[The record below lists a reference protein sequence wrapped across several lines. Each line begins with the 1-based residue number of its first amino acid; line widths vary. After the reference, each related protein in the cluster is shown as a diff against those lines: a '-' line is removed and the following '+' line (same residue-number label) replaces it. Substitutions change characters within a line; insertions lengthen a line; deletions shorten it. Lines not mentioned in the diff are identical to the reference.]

1 MTSRLVGEFSGE
13 NCWLLLKSSPD
24 LFPRSEQFKDTS
36 VDYSQ
41 LSGFHE
47 TKEYKNRGENSY
59 NNVLVEDRNFY
70 QMEVTNIWCSP
81 SYTYLKL
88 DTDTFGRGRGNIRQL
103 LGRHLQGGFWS
114 SHQRN
119 SLFSSADYALPIG
132 GICFSHR
139 RNVLF
144 TSAEYSLHI
153 GGICSS
159 HRRNML
165 FTSAE

>member
-1 MTSRLVGEFSGE
+1 MRTVG
-13 NCWLLLKSSPD
+13 CCSSLP
-24 LFPRSEQFKDTS
+24 LTFFHVLGSFNKDTS

-103 LGRHLQGGFWS
+103 SVDFGLPISGIRS
-114 SHQRN
+114 SHQR
-119 SLFSSADYALPIG
+119 I
-132 GICFSHR
+132 
-139 RNVLF
+139 
-144 TSAEYSLHI
+144 
-153 GGICSS
+153 
-159 HRRNML
+159 ML
-165 FTSAE
+165 FPSN

>member
-1 MTSRLVGEFSGE
+1 MFFGGLTIAINGFSMVFLFFYHRFQWFSMVPDHWSNNAMVSMDRHGLFVGEFSGE

-24 LFPRSEQFKDTS
+24 LVPRPEQFKDTS

-103 LGRHLQGGFWS
+103 LGRHLQGGFW
-114 SHQRN
+114 
-119 SLFSSADYALPIG
+119 FW
-132 GICFSHR
+132 
-139 RNVLF
+139 
-144 TSAEYSLHI
+144 
-153 GGICSS
+153 
-159 HRRNML
+159 
-165 FTSAE
+165 

>member
-1 MTSRLVGEFSGE
+1 MRTVG
-13 NCWLLLKSSPD
+13 CCSSLP
-24 LFPRSEQFKDTS
+24 LTFFHVLGSFNKDTS

-88 DTDTFGRGRGNIRQL
+88 DTDTFGRGRGNMVSPQVQSCQLAQCNGPNNRTSSNTSSHSLRQL
-103 LGRHLQGGFWS
+103 VFSLMHKKQFWKIS
-114 SHQRN
+114 IQRRTHSEIQFLVN
-119 SLFSSADYALPIG
+119 LAPHA
-132 GICFSHR
+132 
-139 RNVLF
+139 
-144 TSAEYSLHI
+144 
-153 GGICSS
+153 
-159 HRRNML
+159 
-165 FTSAE
+165 

>member
-1 MTSRLVGEFSGE
+1 MRTVG
-13 NCWLLLKSSPD
+13 CCSSLP
-24 LFPRSEQFKDTS
+24 LTFFHVLGSFNKDTS

-88 DTDTFGRGRGNIRQL
+88 DTDTFGRGRGNMVSPQVQSCQL
-103 LGRHLQGGFWS
+103 AQCNGPNNRTSSNTS
-114 SHQRN
+114 SH
-119 SLFSSADYALPIG
+119 SLCQLVFSL
-132 GICFSHR
+132 
-139 RNVLF
+139 
-144 TSAEYSLHI
+144 LHKKQDI
-153 GGICSS
+153 
-159 HRRNML
+159 HQT
-165 FTSAE
+165 FQQQDTQ